1 MDAILVVVL
10 ARDEESIEE
19 LVVENNL
26 GLRDQEFIQLELKG
40 RGKKNP
46 TKPVSGV
53 LVSKRAS

>member
-1 MDAILVVVL
+1 MVL

-40 RGKKNP
+40 REKK
-46 TKPVSGV
+46 TQLS
-53 LVSKRAS
+53 L